1 MSGSPESIPWRRVVS
16 LLRPLRAGLAAM
28 VGLSVLGSL
37 AGLVPPITLGYL
49 INDLV
54 ERHGVKPEDALWAGL
69 LAGAIVVE
77 AAAYIGSDGLYAR
90 NSGRLYRNL
99 RLRMFDS
106 VMRRPASERADS
118 EGLPSRFISDVE
130 TFERVTIYALDT
142 GSMLVVELATALI
155 VLGLMEPWA
164 ILVVVPLLAATW
176 LVTRRMQEPAA
187 SAGQQRQEQLEEL
200 TGTLTREL
208 GRNRR
213 PGRRA
218 PASRPWPSGCCA
230 RRCTSAGCRPPTC
243 TSPGALA
250 KLGPIAVVIAA
261 ASAGSYH
268 AGTLLTLYL
277 LAARCVLRLRRP
289 RRPQPRHAIS
299 PRRHQPLSRTH
310 RPLTTEH
317 PNQRQQADSR
327 PDRKEAQTRDPS
339 SPYPSQEPLTA
350 RRTASTSTPRTP
362 TPPRPPAHPVTAVSR
377 FSPSEHTPANAE
389 QPSSSMTHSENS
401 TPSSATTTSNPPGL
415 RSRS

>member
-1 MSGSPESIPWRRVVS
+1 MSGSTESIPWRRVLL

-69 LAGAIVVE
+69 LAGSIVLE

-99 RLRMFDS
+99 RLRMYDS
-106 VMRRPASERADS
+106 VMRRPARERAVS

-130 TFERVTIYALDT
+130 TFERVTVYALDT
-142 GSMLVVELATALI
+142 GSMLVVELGTALI

-164 ILVVVPLLAATW
+164 IPVVVPLLVATW

-208 GRNRR
+208 GRTGDLA
-213 PGRRA
+213 GRTRFATVAERLLRA
-218 PASRPWPSGCCA
+218 EVHLGWIQAANVHIS
-230 RRCTSAGCRPPTC
+230 
-243 TSPGALA
+243 GALA

-261 ASAGSYH
+261 ASAGSYR

-277 LAARCVLRLRRP
+277 LAARCFYGFDGLVDLSLGMQSVRGAINRCLELIEP
-289 RRPQPRHAIS
+289 SQPGT
-299 PRRHQPLSRTH
+299 RT
-310 RPLTTEH
+310 
-317 PNQRQQADSR
+317 A
-327 PDRKEAQTRDPS
+327 PS
-339 SPYPSQEPLTA
+339 S
-350 RRTASTSTPRTP
+350 
-362 TPPRPPAHPVTAVSR
+362 
-377 FSPSEHTPANAE
+377 
-389 QPSSSMTHSENS
+389 
-401 TPSSATTTSNPPGL
+401 GL
-415 RSRS
+415 AA

>member
-1 MSGSPESIPWRRVVS
+1 MAGSPESIPWRRVGS

-54 ERHGVKPEDALWAGL
+54 ERHGVRPEDALWAGL

-99 RLRMFDS
+99 RLLMFDS
-106 VMRRPASERADS
+106 VMRRPESKRADS

-130 TFERVTIYALDT
+130 TFERVTVYALDT
-142 GSMLVVELATALI
+142 GSMLVVELGTALI

-164 ILVVVPLLAATW
+164 IAVVVPLLAATW

-200 TGTLTREL
+200 TGTLSREL
-208 GRNRR
+208 AGSGGPQARSRFTTVAER
-213 PGRRA
+213 LLRA
-218 PASRPWPSGCCA
+218 EVHLGWVQAANLHMS
-230 RRCTSAGCRPPTC
+230 
-243 TSPGALA
+243 GALA
-250 KLGPIAVVIAA
+250 KLGPIVIVIAA

-277 LAARCVLRLRRP
+277 LAARAFYGFDGLVDLSLGMQSVRG
-289 RRPQPRHAIS
+289 AIN
-299 PRRHQPLSRTH
+299 RCLE
-310 RPLTTEH
+310 LIE
-317 PNQRQQADSR
+317 
-327 PDRKEAQTRDPS
+327 S
-339 SPYPSQEPLTA
+339 S
-350 RRTASTSTPRTP
+350 
-362 TPPRPPAHPVTAVSR
+362 
-377 FSPSEHTPANAE
+377 
-389 QPSSSMTHSENS
+389 QPSTQ
-401 TPSSATTTSNPPGL
+401 PVSASGL
-415 RSRS
+415 AA